1 MSNRRWF
8 TSLCVTLLLAGLQ
21 SASAAS
27 YSYSF
32 PQPSYQVAPGDIVDV
47 PIYLTETVGAGET
60 SLLATEG
67 MFFVS
72 FDLWLDDG
80 LPVAIL
86 DFSASPEWDAADFF
100 ENLPGIYTLNAY
112 SSLTQ
117 ATFGE
122 PVPLQDGQY
131 QLYLGDLQFLASGN
145 PGESVIATVNVSPGG
160 GAISFDTL
168 ELIEDIASADV
179 TITIVPEPSSLASLT
194 LLGAMLLRRRH

>member
-1 MSNRRWF
+1 QTGVSQPEASMSNRRWF

-112 SSLTQ
+112 SSL
-117 ATFGE
+117 
-122 PVPLQDGQY
+122 
-131 QLYLGDLQFLASGN
+131 
-145 PGESVIATVNVSPGG
+145 
-160 GAISFDTL
+160 
-168 ELIEDIASADV
+168 
-179 TITIVPEPSSLASLT
+179 
-194 LLGAMLLRRRH
+194 